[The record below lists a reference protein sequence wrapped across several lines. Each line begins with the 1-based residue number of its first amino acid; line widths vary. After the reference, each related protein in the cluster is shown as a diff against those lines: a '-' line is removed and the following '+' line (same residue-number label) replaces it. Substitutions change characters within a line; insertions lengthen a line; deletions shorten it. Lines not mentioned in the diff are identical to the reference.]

1 MAAKKKGATLT
12 GPRTGGASGRSAKG
26 PAASGRA
33 ARQPATTPATTATG
47 PTALTTEGTYRR
59 PRGRPTTVREH
70 WVRKEFLLDP
80 AVLAEAKAHFGV
92 STEREAV
99 ALALEAVSFKARHMA
114 FVRSL
119 WGMHI
124 DDPDQ

>member
-1 MAAKKKGATLT
+1 MAAKKKGATSQGRGAT
-12 GPRTGGASGRSAKG
+12 GVPGG
-26 PAASGRA
+26 PASRPAEAGRA
-33 ARQPATTPATTATG
+33 RKQPVPHPGATD
-47 PTALTTEGTYRR
+47 PTALTPEGTYRR

-80 AVLAEAKAHFGV
+80 ALLAEAKAHFGV

-119 WGMHI
+119 WGVQI